1 MIMYANTLLV
11 YMVSFPTIREQ
22 NIFLVIFGIISI
34 TLKTKCSRN
43 VCLTGL
49 INSSFFSFYSHC
61 HQFINHLLYPRYW
74 EYNKLLNLVL
84 NFYPFNKYVNTYMPG
99 AENGQ
104 EIWAK
109 NKEQGLK
116 DLTVWPRQ
124 VN

>member
-84 NFYPFNKYVNTYMPG
+84 NFYPFNEFIQQICEYLYARG
-99 AENGQ
+99 
-104 EIWAK
+104 
-109 NKEQGLK
+109 
-116 DLTVWPRQ
+116 
-124 VN
+124 